1 MLDRIASSNDLNA
14 GLSAALV
21 KHSPFDSIIG
31 LSSSQTDLDSVLK
44 LLELMPKAYMK
55 TVKFIEHPQGIEL
68 SKQIKS
74 LQKKLPDFIN
84 AQKNLN
90 LTLKQQ
96 APSQRS
102 QRKVSLNPK
111 LDKRPDNL

>member
-1 MLDRIASSNDLNA
+1 MLERIASSNDLNA
-14 GLSAALV
+14 GLSAAIA
-21 KHSPFDSIIG
+21 KHSPFDNIIG
-31 LSSSQTDLDSVLK
+31 LSSSKTDLECVFK

-55 TVKFIEHPQGIEL
+55 TVKFVEHPQGIEL

-74 LQKKLPDFIN
+74 LQKKLTDFIN

-96 APSQRS
+96 APS
-102 QRKVSLNPK
+102 
-111 LDKRPDNL
+111 